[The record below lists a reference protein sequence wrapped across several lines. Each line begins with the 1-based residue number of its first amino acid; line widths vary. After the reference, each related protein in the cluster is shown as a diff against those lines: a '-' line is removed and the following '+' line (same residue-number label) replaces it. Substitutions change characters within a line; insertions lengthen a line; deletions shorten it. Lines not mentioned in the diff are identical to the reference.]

1 MGAGGLEPGSLPKPS
16 SDTMIKYGEE
26 RKVGFYYNITCY
38 QLQENESLYNQQ
50 LNNNKGKHH
59 NKETII
65 IMKLS
70 NNNNI
75 IYVNISHTSCVTSIY
90 TTFQ

>member
-1 MGAGGLEPGSLPKPS
+1 MHYKGEKKVRFYN
-16 SDTMIKYGEE
+16 DTS
-26 RKVGFYYNITCY
+26 Y
-38 QLQENESLYNQQ
+38 QWQEKRSLYTQQ
-50 LNNNKGKHH
+50 LNDNKGNYH

-75 IYVNISHTSCVTSIY
+75 IYVNIPPQTHDGDSGVCQTRNGAT
-90 TTFQ
+90 

>member
-1 MGAGGLEPGSLPKPS
+1 MRFDKVW
-16 SDTMIKYGEE
+16 KGEI
-26 RKVGFYYNITCY
+26 KVGFYYNTTCY
-38 QLQENESLYNQQ
+38 QLQEKRPLYNQY
-50 LNNNKGKHH
+50 LNNNKGNHP

-75 IYVNISHTSCVTSIY
+75 IYVNIPPQTHDGESGVCQTRNGAT
-90 TTFQ
+90 